1 MNLECSVCLY
11 LAVGVNFG
19 FSLYSIGWLR
29 LLHHC
34 LTHVSDLEAMMASAA
49 APTANL
55 LQTCAALLMSPYCGM
70 HSPNIEAVLV
80 KIGLQSTRIGLK
92 LIDILLRNCAASGT
106 DPASE
111 LLTAASLLRFDCMS
125 FTKHQNPKSSSLYY
139 FEDNLKDE
147 QGHILD
153 VVLLYQ
159 LVFLLTLMNLFLL
172 PLSACHVI
180 DVNVLLC
187 YYPIRLVFHILIFM
201 ILPAPYCL
209 SQSF

>member
-1 MNLECSVCLY
+1 MLKY
-11 LAVGVNFG
+11 LIFL
-19 FSLYSIGWLR
+19 SLFLSIGWLR

-106 DPASE
+106 DLASK
-111 LLTAASLLRFDCMS
+111 T
-125 FTKHQNPKSSSLYY
+125 
-139 FEDNLKDE
+139 
-147 QGHILD
+147 I
-153 VVLLYQ
+153 
-159 LVFLLTLMNLFLL
+159 
-172 PLSACHVI
+172 
-180 DVNVLLC
+180 
-187 YYPIRLVFHILIFM
+187 M
-201 ILPAPYCL
+201 IV
-209 SQSF
+209 SH

>member
-1 MNLECSVCLY
+1 MLD
-11 LAVGVNFG
+11 VGVVLT
-19 FSLYSIGWLR
+19 FSFFLYSIGWLR

-111 LLTAASLLRFDCMS
+111 SHTAALLLNVNRQHIYRTLNSIKNLMY
-125 FTKHQNPKSSSLYY
+125 QNVWPQ
-139 FEDNLKDE
+139 E
-147 QGHILD
+147 
-153 VVLLYQ
+153 
-159 LVFLLTLMNLFLL
+159 VF
-172 PLSACHVI
+172 
-180 DVNVLLC
+180 
-187 YYPIRLVFHILIFM
+187 RLG
-201 ILPAPYCL
+201 C
-209 SQSF
+209 

>member
-1 MNLECSVCLY
+1 MDLYFQYQWVPNYKPNYLLFVSPSSMTVLKPSVLNQ
-11 LAVGVNFG
+11 LLQNRINFG
-19 FSLYSIGWLR
+19 LFSRSIGWLR

-34 LTHVSDLEAMMASAA
+34 LTHVGDLEAMMASAA

-111 LLTAASLLRFDCMS
+111 S
-125 FTKHQNPKSSSLYY
+125 HN
-139 FEDNLKDE
+139 
-147 QGHILD
+147 G
-153 VVLLYQ
+153 
-159 LVFLLTLMNLFLL
+159 TLMNLPF
-172 PLSACHVI
+172 C
-180 DVNVLLC
+180 LC
-187 YYPIRLVFHILIFM
+187 F
-201 ILPAPYCL
+201 
-209 SQSF
+209 

>member
-1 MNLECSVCLY
+1 MLFMSLSLFLSLSFSV
-11 LAVGVNFG
+11 
-19 FSLYSIGWLR
+19 SLLVSLSHSIGWLR

-106 DPASE
+106 DLASKDPPTYYITSISTNQKP
-111 LLTAASLLRFDCMS
+111 LNQWISIFDVKGPS
-125 FTKHQNPKSSSLYY
+125 IIHN
-139 FEDNLKDE
+139 N
-147 QGHILD
+147 I
-153 VVLLYQ
+153 
-159 LVFLLTLMNLFLL
+159 
-172 PLSACHVI
+172 
-180 DVNVLLC
+180 
-187 YYPIRLVFHILIFM
+187 
-201 ILPAPYCL
+201 
-209 SQSF
+209 

>member
-1 MNLECSVCLY
+1 MPVPWVFLRSNSWDWQHLVTPPLQLLTTPSCHLRTRSLKLGTKTCSWIDSTFVLD
-11 LAVGVNFG
+11 VGVVTFS

-34 LTHVSDLEAMMASAA
+34 LTHVGDLEAMMASAA

-111 LLTAASLLRFDCMS
+111 SYTGASLRRQQILKVS
-125 FTKHQNPKSSSLYY
+125 KKS
-139 FEDNLKDE
+139 
-147 QGHILD
+147 
-153 VVLLYQ
+153 
-159 LVFLLTLMNLFLL
+159 
-172 PLSACHVI
+172 
-180 DVNVLLC
+180 
-187 YYPIRLVFHILIFM
+187 
-201 ILPAPYCL
+201 
-209 SQSF
+209 

>member
-1 MNLECSVCLY
+1 MMHPVCSVCLY
-11 LAVGVNFG
+11 LAVGVNCSI
-19 FSLYSIGWLR
+19 SLYSIGWLR

-111 LLTAASLLRFDCMS
+111 SLTAESLLRRDYMS
-125 FTKHQNPKSSSLYY
+125 LKSI
-139 FEDNLKDE
+139 KKT
-147 QGHILD
+147 H
-153 VVLLYQ
+153 
-159 LVFLLTLMNLFLL
+159 
-172 PLSACHVI
+172 
-180 DVNVLLC
+180 
-187 YYPIRLVFHILIFM
+187 
-201 ILPAPYCL
+201 
-209 SQSF
+209 

>member
-1 MNLECSVCLY
+1 MYQMSV
-11 LAVGVNFG
+11 VEMFP
-19 FSLYSIGWLR
+19 FFPYSIGRLR

-111 LLTAASLLRFDCMS
+111 SHTAASPLFITHSRS
-125 FTKHQNPKSSSLYY
+125 TGPQ
-139 FEDNLKDE
+139 
-147 QGHILD
+147 QT
-153 VVLLYQ
+153 VLIHLSGI
-159 LVFLLTLMNLFLL
+159 TL
-172 PLSACHVI
+172 
-180 DVNVLLC
+180 
-187 YYPIRLVFHILIFM
+187 
-201 ILPAPYCL
+201 
-209 SQSF
+209 